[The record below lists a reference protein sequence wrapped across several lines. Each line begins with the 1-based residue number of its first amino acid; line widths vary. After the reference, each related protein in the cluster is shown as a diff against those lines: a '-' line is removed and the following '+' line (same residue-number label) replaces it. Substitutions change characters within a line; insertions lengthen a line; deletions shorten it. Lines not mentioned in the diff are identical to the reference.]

1 MQYSINLNLI
11 KHTNMK
17 TTKYIFSIALALTC
31 ALSSFAITSSYYSS
45 IDGKSGKNLF
55 DAILTVS
62 KTGYK
67 SLTYDGLWTAYCA
80 IDLNSS
86 GKVWDMYSNATS
98 YTCGGSAQGANYKK
112 EGDSYNR
119 EHSIP
124 KSWFGGSESSN
135 TPGTDLFHVVPT
147 DGYVNNMR
155 SAYAFGEVSAATYTS
170 QSGCKKGSP
179 KSITISNS
187 ILNTS
192 GSSTQSCTATTVF
205 EPMDEY
211 KGDFARG
218 YFGTMIKWANGD
230 YQTFTTAEGAQIFNT
245 SYDVAH
251 YYGLKAYGVALLLK
265 WHREDPVSAKEIARN
280 NGIQAQQ
287 GNRNPFIDYPCLAEY
302 LWGNKAGETVTLS
315 ELVGTFTGSWTTGDG
330 CPCDDQPAII
340 LPAGDVF
347 VGSTEA
353 NTYTSKTITVQGV
366 NLESGLTFSISGA
379 NSSFFSLSAYS
390 MTQADATTGSTLT
403 IGYTPTSAGDHTATL
418 TISGG
423 GLASSY
429 TIELSGTCCTTYE
442 VTLSRN
448 GITETVGACGTYTLP
463 TSDSESD
470 ACDGWEFAGWV
481 TSSTPFSENQTTAPT
496 FVTTVN
502 SATTLYAVYS
512 TTTSSGGGSS
522 SGAAVGTTLWAEDF
536 SGYSANDVPSGAT
549 ANSHNGTTV
558 YNNGSVSYSVT
569 NGGGTTKVYDAAL
582 ATGTAPELLIA
593 KSGGS
598 LSIAGIPTGG
608 ATAMTLTFKTN
619 QSSNIGVSSG
629 TTGISV
635 GSVSISS
642 NTATC
647 EITSTTG
654 VNAFDL
660 TITKNNGGN
669 SREDNFLLV
678 VKTAGTGGSSSTT
691 NYKKLP
697 CTTYTI
703 SYVDANGEAAGGTYS
718 ANVTSALAGTTI
730 TLDYDAAEHYEF
742 TGWTVTNASTSTPI
756 TVTNG
761 QFTMPAANVTVRAN
775 FTATCTGTLPTP
787 SVTATPGNGQITL
800 TWEDVAGASSYLV
813 DLGTGVGYTTECNSP
828 SVGDITHAGT
838 TNTCVISGLVN
849 GLSYTT
855 TVVAFGTTIC
865 NSEADEDTTTPGEVV
880 CSNKVNIS
888 KGTPSNG
895 SFNLDKTGEQE
906 NCAVGGLAVHVTD
919 ITPADGYEFGAITQT
934 GIASGVTID
943 QAGKTITYDKDV
955 TGTSTINVTFTPKT
969 TYAIRFFNNGVQVG
983 STQNL
988 YVGATATL
996 PAAQTAC
1003 EGYTFLGWW
1012 TETLSG
1018 SNTTAHTWI
1027 TSNFTV
1033 SEAGDKDYYAVYSH
1047 VETSGGGGTS
1057 YKLVESLTNDK
1068 DYIFVTRNTTGD
1080 GYAFSSAITTGTAVT
1095 IATSGD
1101 DKIVS
1106 GTPANSIIWT
1116 VSSGLKLTTKD
1127 ESKTDKVL
1135 KINGSTF
1142 ALDATGSNNLAWTTN
1157 YGLNG
1162 RSSGSTKY
1170 YLQCTSDGTFSK
1182 STTTG
1187 STTNRV
1193 WAYEKTGDSGSSTTY
1208 YTTMPDC
1215 EECLN
1220 KVTLTKGEESHGSFT
1235 LNKENGAYDNCKAD
1249 FVVTVSGITPD
1260 DGYYCTGVTATGE
1273 HVDVSGPDGSG
1284 NYTVTYTKGYSV
1296 TSTITANFDLI
1307 PKYTVN
1313 WYVAGTPTPEE
1324 KYAGE
1329 TLEGI
1334 DAPTSGDCDGVKVFK
1349 GWTAEPTYF
1358 NATDAPT
1365 DLFTD
1370 PTTKTM
1376 PAGGTNYYAVF
1387 ATETTSEGS
1396 PTNVIEY
1403 DGSGMVTLEEIEGVT
1418 QNGVSTYAAGNAP
1431 YLLKFDD
1438 TGDYIQFALSAPP
1451 VSLSFNYKMLGGS
1464 NTSTMT
1470 IKECA
1475 TIDGTYSSVED
1486 LSISGAQN
1494 STGTKTTSK
1503 SFAQKFIRMVF
1514 TKGSNVGVG
1523 AITIVG
1529 TGSSTTYSNYSTS
1542 CVTYEVT
1549 AVSNND
1555 SWGTVSVDGYKV
1567 TASPAVGYIAEG
1579 FDITVGTATAVQNGN
1594 VFSVIPA
1601 SDCTIQINFR
1611 KAAEYTVTLNDNN
1624 TSYTRTAYESTPF
1637 ELPEEGLST
1646 CPDATF
1652 LGWVAG
1658 TYEGHAAGTPVAP
1671 TYLAPGSDVSVTED
1685 DTQFTAVYGI
1695 LVENASDKYAKI
1707 SSIDQLTTGDYLIVA
1722 NYSTTLREAMK
1733 NAVSSGHMDESS
1745 VTITDDQITNTNTAL
1760 IWRITKTGTN
1770 YTIYNDVKSQYLALS
1785 SSATVLQDEAHNFN
1799 AAVNEG
1805 NWVFESTT
1813 VSGYQ
1818 LIYETYFKSL
1828 SSKGSDAKDIWIFK
1842 RQPKIDLY
1850 TSHPNCCYEPDE
1862 ALAINCEVS
1871 TLIGSGSATLSLSG
1885 GNSKAVAWQ
1894 CKDEADANCNSYL
1907 SGLVETEKTVTLPS
1921 AATTKTYTITAV
1933 QGDDE
1938 TDPDHV
1944 ICGATVNWTITV
1956 KAQFTI
1962 TYKTIES
1969 GVESEH
1975 STVIVT
1981 DGDSYT
1987 LPDISEEFTCPEN
2000 VSFAGWASSSPA
2012 TAVEA
2017 TAGTAQTASADATW
2031 YAVWR
2036 SGSGVKKESR
2046 TKYELISDV
2055 SSLNVND
2062 VIVLAYKS
2070 TGMSSLDDAH
2080 FTTVSGLLAEDG
2092 SYITFAPEA
2101 VVQELTLKEG
2111 PEDTWY
2117 LYLEDQYMTLGNK
2130 TVSLQASAPST
2141 GLSISISEN
2150 AAVISDGTFTLQ
2162 YNSNNPRFT
2171 AYSSSQKKP
2180 SIYRKNGTVEVEVTA
2195 DVDYTTNNTC
2205 LSGAVIRANTEQ
2217 WITASK
2223 GQKVKRVYEV
2233 KALNFDEPSTL
2244 TIQSNTDSHFTATLA
2259 ETAIPAAPGRLET
2272 TLTVEYL
2279 PTEENTAN
2287 STTITLRAGESTKT
2301 LEVNG
2306 RSLPE
2311 EFLMITKKTLWYA
2324 VPANMTS
2331 GENQYEGVVVEPDD
2345 GIEPTF
2351 VPVAP
2356 STIVYRLRSADN
2368 SRYDANGACVRLAG
2382 NNSKALWGNT
2392 TADAITIQNSETVDK
2407 ANTENYEWL
2416 LNTTDGI
2423 HYSIGNPNHADFEN
2437 GRVLAFGDKF
2447 GLYKEPSV
2455 FFLVPTGCN
2464 SQPQDVSVS
2473 ARRVDATFSWL
2484 SNASSMAIDVYTDEE
2499 MTVLATSVTATSVP
2513 YYMTGLNE
2521 TTNYW
2526 FRLTPDGEDACSV
2539 TGTFKT
2545 TGPTVDIVE
2554 WATDGVVIFVD
2565 KDEALNPYVVIE
2577 GEVEHGMGT
2586 AYNATELFFSKYF
2599 EGSGDMKLVAIFN
2612 GTPDDISLDDY
2623 RLYTKN
2629 CSAPKNEGA
2638 IASSEFSSTTEYPIS
2653 ALGIIKSGQEIVFF
2667 TRPSATSTQA
2677 SLSECSEAFL
2687 NEMAAKSGADEM
2699 PRWIECN
2706 NSTLYN
2712 GQKFPAMQFNGN
2724 DAICLEKN
2732 DALIDV
2738 IGATGDPGKVKNCA
2752 NRLNDIGWSISVKNI
2767 DFGKDPNDASFAALY
2782 EASSKEPITDAE
2794 RRAILG
2800 GFNIN
2805 MTDETI
2811 DLTTARCI
2819 LFRDKSV
2826 TSGERAVALN
2836 TGAEFA
2842 TCAPFTYEA
2851 VDYPSEWNGR
2861 AVCMTTAMQTAA
2873 GVTDDS
2879 RATCNSYQDLGE
2891 FDYNDYY
2898 KEWTSIDGKTLDE
2911 YTYHEDT
2918 KTYDIPIDNLSK
2930 YTCLNIR
2937 FQLKNDAG
2945 EVVTESPVQVPIIV
2959 TGGHT
2964 TIDEIFYEIIK
2975 NDSGEPLHDESIDRC
2990 KTCNVVV
2997 LSDGV
3002 LTKASGS
3009 DPNDAIEVGNVKVY
3023 PGGQLIV
3030 PTGTEYTV
3038 NSLAFRRQEDEIATA
3053 DIQGTLNIK
3062 ETGSNVFLDL
3072 RIDPTNWHYISLP
3085 YDCKVS
3091 DIRYAGDEIKKPI
3104 LGTDYLLYWYDGERR
3119 AATRDDNAWEPVT
3132 ADATLKKGLGY
3143 IIGLPGEGKVMR
3155 ELRFPM
3161 SNDVIDEEDDDKT
3174 VGSVYG
3180 YGCDMSLEELRPNHR
3195 GWNLIGAPY
3204 LLNYSTDITTP
3215 LATGL
3220 LVEDHSTDP
3229 WDGKWTIEAG
3239 TEALRYIVE
3248 PINNGWDGYRQV
3260 PISEYPMLPFTCYF
3274 VQIGGT
3280 DPKAAQGVEFR
3291 AESVPRSSI
3300 VRRAPA
3306 EYAEDVEDDH
3316 PVWCGITL
3324 TNAKG
3329 EKDETTMLISNTFTN
3344 GYDIMNDL
3352 VKMRGIYYS
3361 YYSMPV
3367 LASRNDEGEMAF
3379 NALPDASAE
3388 AGIPLH
3394 FFASASGTY
3403 TFAMNEKLDSEEVK
3417 EARLL
3422 DKQNGQWYDLKA
3434 DSYSFTTGRTDD
3446 KERFILSI
3454 RVERKKTPEIS
3465 TDLDRA
3471 GYTEQPIKILHN
3483 GHIYILRGDKMYD
3496 ITGKQMLNH

>member
-1 MQYSINLNLI
+1 MSATMAFATDPSVSL
-11 KHTNMK
+11 
-17 TTKYIFSIALALTC
+17 TT
-31 ALSSFAITSSYYSS
+31 YYAN
-45 IDGKSGKNLF
+45 IDGKSNTS
-55 DAILTVS
+55 DALRTQLCTIISTGYTTIGYSSLPNDVYAASSNPSDFYNGAS
-62 KTGYK
+62 KTMEDIY
-67 SLTYDGLWTAYCA
+67 SSYPYTASQA
-80 IDLNSS
+80 ASS
-86 GKVWDMYSNATS
+86 AT
-98 YTCGGSAQGANYKK
+98 TCGQNWNK
-112 EGDSYNR
+112 E
-119 EHSIP
+119 HTVP
-124 KSWFGGSESSN
+124 KSWFGGDVSPMES
-135 TPGTDLFHVVPT
+135 DAHHIFPT
-147 DGYVNNMR
+147 DIKMNSLR
-155 SAYAFGEVSAATYTS
+155 SSYPYGENSAAKECANYGYGHLGTS
-170 QSGCKKGSP
+170 TFSGY
-179 KSITISNS
+179 
-187 ILNTS
+187 S
-192 GSSTQSCTATTVF
+192 GTVF
-205 EPMDEY
+205 DPGDGGANGSY
-211 KGDFARG
+211 KGDLARV
-218 YFGTMIKWANGD
+218 YFYMVTRYRTTN
-230 YQTFTTAEGAQIFNT
+230 FT
-245 SYDVAH
+245 D
-251 YYGLKAYGVALLLK
+251 GLGSVCFTYSGGVANLTDYMKNLMLK
-265 WHREDPVSAKEIARN
+265 WHREDPVSEKERIRN
-280 NGIQAQQ
+280 NAIYAHQH
-287 GNRNPFIDYPCLAEY
+287 NRNPFVDYPCLVEY
-302 LWGNKAGETVTLS
+302 IWGNKQGETV
-315 ELVGTFTGSWTTGDG
+315 
-330 CPCDDQPAII
+330 
-340 LPAGDVF
+340 
-347 VGSTEA
+347 
-353 NTYTSKTITVQGV
+353 
-366 NLESGLTFSISGA
+366 
-379 NSSFFSLSAYS
+379 SLSA
-390 MTQADATTGSTLT
+390 LV
-403 IGYTPTSAGDHTATL
+403 
-418 TISGG
+418 
-423 GLASSY
+423 SSY
-429 TIELSGTCCTTYE
+429 
-442 VTLSRN
+442 
-448 GITETVGACGTYTLP
+448 
-463 TSDSESD
+463 D
-470 ACDGWEFAGWV
+470 A
-481 TSSTPFSENQTTAPT
+481 S
-496 FVTTVN
+496 
-502 SATTLYAVYS
+502 
-512 TTTSSGGGSS
+512 
-522 SGAAVGTTLWAEDF
+522 F
-536 SGYSANDVPSGAT
+536 SGEGCSCAEQPAT
-549 ANSHNGTTV
+549 P
-558 YNNGSVSYSVT
+558 
-569 NGGGTTKVYDAAL
+569 L
-582 ATGTAPELLIA
+582 
-593 KSGGS
+593 
-598 LSIAGIPTGG
+598 
-608 ATAMTLTFKTN
+608 
-619 QSSNIGVSSG
+619 
-629 TTGISV
+629 
-635 GSVSISS
+635 
-642 NTATC
+642 
-647 EITSTTG
+647 
-654 VNAFDL
+654 
-660 TITKNNGGN
+660 
-669 SREDNFLLV
+669 
-678 VKTAGTGGSSSTT
+678 
-691 NYKKLP
+691 
-697 CTTYTI
+697 
-703 SYVDANGEAAGGTYS
+703 
-718 ANVTSALAGTTI
+718 
-730 TLDYDAAEHYEF
+730 
-742 TGWTVTNASTSTPI
+742 
-756 TVTNG
+756 
-761 QFTMPAANVTVRAN
+761 
-775 FTATCTGTLPTP
+775 
-787 SVTATPGNGQITL
+787 VTATPGDGQITA
-800 TWEDVAGASSYLV
+800 TWSDVADATGYTV
-813 DLGTGVGYTTECNSP
+813 TIGTGVGYTTECASP
-828 SVGDITHAGT
+828 SIGAITHSGT
-838 TNTCVISGLVN
+838 TNTCVISGLIN
-849 GLSYTT
+849 GLDYTVS
-855 TVVAFGTTIC
+855 VVANGTC
-865 NSEADEDTTTPGEVV
+865 DSEAGTDSATPTDEPVV
-880 CSNKVNIS
+880 CALTSITLNTDGVTKDF
-888 KGTPSNG
+888 T
-895 SFNLDKTGEQE
+895 TGDAFSSAGLVVTANYS
-906 NCAVGGLAVHVTD
+906 NCASHTVTPTSISSPD
-919 ITPADGYEFGAITQT
+919 M
-934 GIASGVTID
+934 SS
-943 QAGKTITYDKDV
+943 AGNKTITV
-955 TGTSTINVTFTPKT
+955 TYTENEVTKT
-969 TYAIRFFNNGVQVG
+969 ATYQITVTNPPTYTIRFFNNGVQVG
-983 STQNL
+983 ATQNL
-988 YVGATATL
+988 IAGAVAVKPSDPTPCTSD
-996 PAAQTAC
+996 
-1003 EGYTFLGWW
+1003 YTFVGWW
-1012 TETLSG
+1012 TAALAED
-1018 SNTTAHTWI
+1018 NTTTYSWV
-1027 TSNFTV
+1027 TDFTV
-1033 SEAGDKDYYAVYSH
+1033 TGAQDYYAVYKH
-1047 VETSGGGGTS
+1047 VDTSAGGAFDGSTAGD
-1057 YKLVESLTNDK
+1057 YK
-1068 DYIFVTRNTTGD
+1068 I
-1080 GYAFSSAITTGTAVT
+1080 YA
-1095 IATSGD
+1095 D
-1101 DKIVS
+1101 VS
-1106 GTPANSIIWT
+1106 GTKYYAQ
-1116 VSSGLKLTTKD
+1116 G
-1127 ESKTDKVL
+1127 
-1135 KINGSTF
+1135 
-1142 ALDATGSNNLAWTTN
+1142 TGSKI
-1157 YGLNG
+1157 
-1162 RSSGSTKY
+1162 SSTQNEAEATEY
-1170 YLQCTSDGTFSK
+1170 TFEKVS
-1182 STTTG
+1182 G
-1187 STTNRV
+1187 G
-1193 WAYEKTGDSGSSTTY
+1193 WAIKTGGTYITYSSSTNLGTSTSAYTWTIVAGTNGTWRINSGTSGRGWIFRAGSSYNVFGGYSTGNATSSSTEYFDVEISGGGSSTTY
-1208 YTTMPDC
+1208 YTTAP
-1215 EECLN
+1215 ECPTPCTN
-1220 KVTLTKGEESHGSFT
+1220 EITITKGD
-1235 LNKENGAYDNCKAD
+1235 NPENGT
-1249 FVVTVSGITPD
+1249 FVLSNSGTICIDEGNAST
-1260 DGYYCTGVTATGE
+1260 TVTATPNE
-1273 HVDVSGPDGSG
+1273 H
-1284 NYTVTYTKGYSV
+1284 YHLATV
-1296 TSTITANFDLI
+1296 TSTSGSVGAISGNECTITGINASTTIYVTFAAD
-1307 PKYTVN
+1307 PKDVVN
-1313 WYVAGTPTPEE
+1313 WYVAGSPTPEE

-1349 GWTAEPTYF
+1349 GWTSEPTYF

-1403 DGSGMVTLEEIEGVT
+1403 DGSGMVTLGEIEGVT

-1567 TASPAVGYIAEG
+1567 TASPAVGYIADSYTIIDG
-1579 FDITVGTATAVQNGN
+1579 SFTAVQNGN

-1637 ELPEEGLST
+1637 ELPEEGLSA

-1828 SSKGSDAKDIWIFK
+1828 SSKGSDAKDIWLFK

-1885 GNSKAVAWQ
+1885 GNGKAVAWQ

-1944 ICGATVNWTITV
+1944 ICGATVSWTITV

-2180 SIYRKNGTVEVEVTA
+2180 SIYRKNGTVEVEVPA

-2287 STTITLRAGESTKT
+2287 STTITLRAGETTKT

-2356 STIVYRLRSADN
+2356 STIVYSLRSADN

-2455 FFLVPTGCN
+2455 FFFVPTGCN

-3085 YDCKVS
+3085 YDCNVS

-3119 AATRDDNAWEPVT
+3119 AATRNDDAWEPVT

-3280 DPKAAQGVEFR
+3280 DPKAAQGVEFK